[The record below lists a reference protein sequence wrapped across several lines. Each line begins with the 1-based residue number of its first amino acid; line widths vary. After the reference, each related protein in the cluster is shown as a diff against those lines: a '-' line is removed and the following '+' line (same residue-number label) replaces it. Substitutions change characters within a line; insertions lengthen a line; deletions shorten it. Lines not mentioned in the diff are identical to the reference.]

1 MMQTIQSSER
11 FKKEYLNFQER
22 ISNVADGILKQDLIT
37 KLTTLKEL
45 VMYLDRQHET
55 LFVSNKLG
63 NDIKETR
70 DEIVS
75 VRKQIS
81 ESLSNWERAQI
92 KV

>member
-11 FKKEYLNFQER
+11 FKKEYLDFQER
-22 ISNVADGILKQDLIT
+22 ISKVADGVLQQDLTT

-63 NDIKETR
+63 SDVKETR

-81 ESLSNWERAQI
+81 ESLANWERAQI

>member
-11 FKKEYLNFQER
+11 FKKEYLDFQER
-22 ISNVADGILKQDLIT
+22 ISKVTDGILQQDLTT

-63 NDIKETR
+63 SDVKETR

-81 ESLSNWERAQI
+81 ESLANWERAQI

>member
-11 FKKEYLNFQER
+11 FKKEYLDFQER
-22 ISNVADGILKQDLIT
+22 ISKVADGVLQQDLTT

-45 VMYLDRQHET
+45 VMDLDRQHET

-63 NDIKETR
+63 GDVKETR

>member
-11 FKKEYLNFQER
+11 FKKEYLDFQER
-22 ISNVADGILKQDLIT
+22 ISKVTDGILQQNLTT

-63 NDIKETR
+63 SDVKETR

-81 ESLSNWERAQI
+81 ESLANWERAQI

>member
-11 FKKEYLNFQER
+11 FKKEYIDFQER
-22 ISNVADGILKQDLIT
+22 ISKVTDGILQQDLTT

-63 NDIKETR
+63 GDVKETR

>member
-11 FKKEYLNFQER
+11 FKKEYTTFQER
-22 ISNVADGILKQDLIT
+22 ISKVTDGNLQQELT
-37 KLTTLKEL
+37 NKLMNLKEL

-63 NDIKETR
+63 ADVKETR

-75 VRKQIS
+75 IRKYLT
-81 ESLSNWERAQI
+81 ESLSNWERGQI
-92 KV
+92 KI

>member
-11 FKKEYLNFQER
+11 FKKEYLDFQER
-22 ISNVADGILKQDLIT
+22 ISKVTDGILQQDLTT

-63 NDIKETR
+63 GDVKETR

>member
-11 FKKEYLNFQER
+11 FKKEYTAFQER
-22 ISNVADGILKQDLIT
+22 ISKVTDASLQQDLT
-37 KLTTLKEL
+37 SKLMNLKEL

-63 NDIKETR
+63 TDVKETR

-75 VRKQIS
+75 IRKHIT
-81 ESLSNWERAQI
+81 ESLSNWERGQI
-92 KV
+92 KI